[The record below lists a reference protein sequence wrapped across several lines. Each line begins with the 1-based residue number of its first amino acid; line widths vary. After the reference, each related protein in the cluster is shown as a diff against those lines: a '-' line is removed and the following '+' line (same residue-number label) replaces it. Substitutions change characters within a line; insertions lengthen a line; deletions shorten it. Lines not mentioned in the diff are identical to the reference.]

1 MSPILRRT
9 LVQGRQYAKRVRY
22 VLRKENAERR
32 PRIKGRFVKK
42 EELEGYL
49 AAVQEEMGA

>member
-1 MSPILRRT
+1 VSPILRRT